1 MQITE
6 LRDKIAAQAFTMR
19 KAQSRGPMV
28 SQETE
33 RMKNILM
40 NNLDEII
47 EALNVA
53 ADAEEKIARLTVEI
67 MSADEELQEKDDE
80 IKELKAAAEK
90 KGPAAK
96 KPAETKAD
104 VK

>member
-1 MQITE
+1 MSWLKLFNIFKWK
-6 LRDKIAAQAFTMR
+6 RGR
-19 KAQSRGPMV
+19 KM
-28 SQETE
+28 
-33 RMKNILM
+33 
-40 NNLDEII
+40 
-47 EALNVA
+47 
-53 ADAEEKIARLTVEI
+53 
-67 MSADEELQEKDDE
+67 DE

>member
-19 KAQSRGPMV
+19 KAQSRGTMV